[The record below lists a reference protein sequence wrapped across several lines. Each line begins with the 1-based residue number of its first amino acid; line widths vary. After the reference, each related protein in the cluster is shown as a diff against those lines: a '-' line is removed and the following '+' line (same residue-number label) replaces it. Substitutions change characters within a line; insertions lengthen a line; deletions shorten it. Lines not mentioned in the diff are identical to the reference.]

1 MGGGSGTATINNGL
15 LVVDGT
21 NLGTTA
27 TYGPGHSLEAV
38 ATFGGAP
45 FQHVGFGVSLS
56 GSTGDAWA
64 IISTGSSGTGLYAR
78 TWNGSGAWSSET
90 STAISGS
97 YFGAPH
103 RFRIDWNTNSI
114 DYYVDDV
121 KVATHNLTLA
131 AAMRPTV
138 SDSAIGG
145 ATVTADWLRITPYT
159 SSGTFTSRVF
169 DALGAVQSGSITWD
183 ADTSIS
189 STLALSLRTGNTP
202 APDATWTSFT
212 PIGSGDPIGSGFH
225 YLQYRAD
232 LATIDLNQTP
242 VLRSVNIPYN
252 TTPDTTPP
260 SIVNR
265 SPAPNAADVALD
277 AAVVVDFDEP
287 MNGATINAAT
297 IRLRATGDANDVI
310 ASVTA
315 NGSTASLQPIGQLA
329 PNVIYQVTVAGSVA
343 DRAGNALGSDSVWTF
358 TTTPYGDFVD
368 TTVADFSA
376 GQSDANTY
384 LAQTIDGE
392 VMLAPLVGSEF
403 PGSALPG
410 GWSSGLFSGSG
421 STTVSN
427 GTLTLDGTRAG
438 PDALYSPGHSLEGR
452 VTFSAA
458 PFQHFGFGT
467 TYAIDGNPWILIST
481 GEYGDG
487 LYARTY
493 TGVGDWRTEQRTAI
507 PGSYF
512 GTPHTY
518 RIDWLADQIDYYVD
532 GTLVATHNVAIPNQ
546 LRPLPADSQA
556 GGPMLVVDWL
566 RMSPYAASG
575 TFVSRVFDASSPVYW
590 LTANPTTGT
599 PVGTGVTVET
609 RTSADN
615 VSWST
620 WQTTTAGNIA
630 SPPGRYF
637 QYRVLLSAS
646 DARLSPVV
654 EQMPITYRAAT
665 YSPPPLPSRFYGEIN
680 ITDNPPSVG
689 DLVQV
694 QIAGV
699 SRVITT
705 AITSQAGTLT
715 YQIDVPGDVNG
726 TPEKEGG
733 VEGEVITFTINS
745 RVVATGA
752 WHSGT
757 NTRLEFHST
766 SIALQPGW
774 NLVSFNLRPV
784 NTAITDVLSSLAGHY
799 DLVYAW
805 NAPGQTWLKYDDI
818 AMSGDNL
825 SHVDETLGFWI
836 HITTTAQSLTVYGQV
851 PATTDI
857 PLSGAGSGWNLVG
870 YPSSVARALPD
881 VLSAHGVDNFTL
893 AYSYRASDPDPWKL
907 FDRNGPPFVNDLS
920 ELAPGW
926 GYWIQTPITNTWTVA
941 YSAP

>member
-21 NLGTTA
+21 NFGTTA
-27 TYGPGHSLEAV
+27 TYGPGRSLEAV
-38 ATFGGAP
+38 ATFGGGP

-90 STAISGS
+90 STVISGS
-97 YFGAPH
+97 YFGAAH

-131 AAMRPTV
+131 AAMRPMV

-145 ATVTADWLRITPYT
+145 TTVTADWLRVTPYA
-159 SSGTFTSRVF
+159 SSGIFTSRVF
-169 DALGAVQSGSITWD
+169 DTLGAVQSGSITWN

-189 STLALSLRTGNTP
+189 STLALSLRTGDTP
-202 APDATWTSFT
+202 VPDVTWTSFN
-212 PIGSGDPIGSGFH
+212 PIGSGDSIGSGFR

-265 SPAPNAADVALD
+265 SPAPNATGVALNTSI
-277 AAVVVDFDEP
+277 VVNFDEP
-287 MNGATINAAT
+287 MNAATINAAT

-329 PNVIYQVTVAGSVA
+329 SNVIYQVTVAGSVA
-343 DRAGNALGSDSVWTF
+343 DRTGNTLGSDRVWTF
-358 TTTPYGDFVD
+358 TTTPFGDFVD
-368 TTVADFSA
+368 TTLADFSA
-376 GQSDANTY
+376 GQFDANTY

-403 PGSALPG
+403 PGLTLPG

-438 PDALYSPGHSLEGR
+438 PDALYGPGHSLEGR

-507 PGSYF
+507 SGSYF
-512 GTPHTY
+512 GTPHIY
-518 RIDWLADQIDYYVD
+518 RIDWLADQINYYVD

-556 GGPMLVVDWL
+556 GGPTLVVDWL

-575 TFVSRVFDASSPVYW
+575 TFTSRVFDANTAVYW
-590 LTANPTTGT
+590 LTASPISGM
-599 PVGTGVTVET
+599 PAGTGVTVET

-620 WQTTTAGNIA
+620 WQATIAGNIV

-637 QYRVLLSAS
+637 QYRVLLSTS

-665 YSPPPLPSRFYGEIN
+665 YSPPPLPSRFYGEIH
-680 ITDNPPSVG
+680 IDDPVLHAG

-694 QIAGV
+694 HINGV

-705 AITSQAGTLT
+705 AITTPAVDILA

-733 VEGEVITFTINS
+733 AEGEVITFTIGS
-745 RVVATGA
+745 RLVATGV
-752 WHSGT
+752 WHSGS
-757 NTRLEFHST
+757 NTRLDFHST
-766 SIALQPGW
+766 SIPLQPGW

-784 NTAITDVLSSLAGHY
+784 STAITDVLSSLAGQY
-799 DLVYAW
+799 DLAYAW
-805 NAPGQTWLKYDDI
+805 NAPGQGWLKYDDI
-818 AMSGDNL
+818 AMSGDTL
-825 SHVDETLGFWI
+825 SRVDETLGFWI

-851 PATTDI
+851 PAATEIT
-857 PLSGAGSGWNLVG
+857 LSGAGSGWNLVG
-870 YPSSVARALPD
+870 YPSQATRALPGALGS
-881 VLSAHGVDNFTL
+881 VPFSLVY
-893 AYSYRASDPDPWKL
+893 AYHANDADPWKL
-907 FDRNGPPFVNDLS
+907 FDHNGPPFVNDLS
-920 ELAPGW
+920 VLSPGW
-926 GYWIQTPITNTWTVA
+926 GYWIQTTITGTWTVT
-941 YSAP
+941 YPDP